1 MTAHSMTKM
10 ASLTLLLLSQLM
22 FVAAKDARAE
32 EPASVS
38 FRRDVMPIFFRAGCN
53 SGTCHGAARGKD
65 GFHLSL
71 FGYDPKGDYFR
82 ITQQMIGRR
91 VNVAVPEQSLLLKK
105 AIGAVAHS
113 GGKRFAKESEYYQ
126 TVLRWVAAGAPDD
139 QGDLPEVVGLELSDE
154 RFVFDGVEADAAGSK
169 KVKGPHPGPLPFRG
183 RGGKVLRVVALHSDG
198 SRRDVTSLARFHSNN
213 AVSYT
218 HLTLPTSFLV

>member
-1 MTAHSMTKM
+1 MTAHPKTRFTSQI
-10 ASLTLLLLSQLM
+10 LLLLSQLM
-22 FVAAKDARAE
+22 FVSAKDARAE

-38 FRRDVMPIFFRAGCN
+38 FRRDVMPVFFRAGCN

-113 GGKRFAKESEYYQ
+113 GGKRFAKDSEYYH
-126 TVLRWVAAGAPDD
+126 TVLRWVAAC
-139 QGDLPEVVGLELSDE
+139 LLYTS
-154 RFVFDGVEADAAGSK
+154 DAADEGVRVDLGGRS
-169 KVKGPHPGPLPFRG
+169 PGCLLYTSPSP
-183 RGGKVLRVVALHSDG
+183 
-198 SRRDVTSLARFHSNN
+198 RDEL
-213 AVSYT
+213 
-218 HLTLPTSFLV
+218 